1 MSRFGTNVVHV
12 MEMVEKCSRNSPDH
26 QLDSRVQHLGRG
38 IDPR

>member
-26 QLDSRVQHLGRG
+26 QLSYALNTGLGVG
-38 IDPR
+38 PR